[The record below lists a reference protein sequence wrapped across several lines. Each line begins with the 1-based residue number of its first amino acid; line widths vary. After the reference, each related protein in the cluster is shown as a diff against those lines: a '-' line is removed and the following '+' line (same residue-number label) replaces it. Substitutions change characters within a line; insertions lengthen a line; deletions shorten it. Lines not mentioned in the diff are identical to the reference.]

1 MKEVM
6 IMNTVSV
13 VAGSLVIGI
22 GCIVSHSAWP
32 LFGFVLVPRWTYNE
46 NHETKD
52 GGKEKK

>member
-13 VAGSLVIGI
+13 VAGSLAIGI

-32 LFGFVLVPRWTYNE
+32 LFGFVLIPRWTYNATQ
-46 NHETKD
+46 ETKD
-52 GGKEKK
+52 GGKEK